1 MNDGVKSTGAVA
13 LVASGVA
20 AAFALATCCA
30 LPFLFGSAALVFA
43 PIALASE
50 PHGALLTAVSTAGL
64 LGSVGVA
71 ARASRHCET
80 DALCSRPWFRR
91 SIFLT
96 ALVGFALLVL
106 AKYYA

>member
-1 MNDGVKSTGAVA
+1 MTDGLKSTGAVA

-50 PHGALLTAVSTAGL
+50 PHGGLLTAVSAVGL

-71 ARASRHCET
+71 ARAPKHCEPE
-80 DALCSRPWFRR
+80 ALCSRPWFRR
-91 SIFLT
+91 SIFLA
-96 ALVGFALLVL
+96 ALVGFTLLVL